1 MKQFV
6 AIYAVGASR
15 NKVSRAL
22 GMQTSILLQVLA
34 DETSPEQNAEAI
46 PFSLLSESNKSGLYV
61 AVVNMGS
68 ICESKVFPFT
78 VSNQS
83 DINKSIKPG
92 LLEQCSH
99 SIDAF
104 LGLVDTEEGEP
115 TPAYVDQ
122 DPK

>member
-99 SIDAF
+99 SIDIF
-104 LGLVDTEEGEP
+104 LGMVHEYEGEP